1 MQLLDVLEQTQSQ
14 NNSSNQD
21 AGQVQLALQSGGD
34 GSQSASAAL
43 PSAAQAALDAQQ
55 PPLVPQPSNPAWN
68 AAQQQTHQRQQSTS
82 STTPQM
88 QQSGTTGQA
97 WQKQPQQPQG
107 ADGSVAVQQVQQ
119 VPQTAP
125 QSVLAQSSA
134 SAQGS
139 PRKGQQ
145 QQPTPVWS
153 GPIQW
158 AMIDPISKM
167 KRDLAFYVEARPVRA
182 SAVAELC
189 VPPLLSRTQLQWSPK
204 LTHNV
209 AIHLAAPMCSGRP

>member
-1 MQLLDVLEQTQSQ
+1 MSVRCHRLQLLDVLEQTHSQ
-14 NNSSNQD
+14 NNGSNQD
-21 AGQVQLALQSGGD
+21 AGQAQLGPQSGGD
-34 GSQSASAAL
+34 ASQASSAAL
-43 PSAAQAALDAQQ
+43 SSAAAQAALDVQQ
-55 PPLVPQPSNPAWN
+55 PPLVPQPSNPAWS

-82 STTPQM
+82 GQTPQM
-88 QQSGTTGQA
+88 QPSGQTAQA
-97 WQKQPQQPQG
+97 WQKQPQQPPG
-107 ADGSVAVQQVQQ
+107 PDGNAAAQQVAQN
-119 VPQTAP
+119 AP
-125 QSVLAQSSA
+125 QSVPAQSSA

-189 VPPLLSRTQLQWSPK
+189 VFPILFRKPICNEVQS
-204 LTHNV
+204 
-209 AIHLAAPMCSGRP
+209 